1 MCVTI
6 KNWLF
11 GGVNYSVGGSV
22 RQSVGRSV
30 ICLISSGINQTFKI
44 DSFPHRKKID
54 NSIDFFSHA
63 DQTKFSVFF
72 LGKLTLFVTGGPPSF
87 CTH

>member
-30 ICLISSGINQTFKI
+30 INQTFKS

-54 NSIDFFSHA
+54 NGIDFLSHA